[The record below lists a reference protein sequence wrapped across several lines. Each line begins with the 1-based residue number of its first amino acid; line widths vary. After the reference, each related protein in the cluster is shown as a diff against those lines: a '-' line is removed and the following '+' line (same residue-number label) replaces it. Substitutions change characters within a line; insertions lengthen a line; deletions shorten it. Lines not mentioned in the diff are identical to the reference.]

1 LFASRRAPISGRTIA
16 VRVPI
21 GVDARLFDDERIE
34 RLADRRQTIGDRVA
48 RSFD

>member
-1 LFASRRAPISGRTIA
+1 LFAARRAAVGGRTIS

-21 GVDARLFDDERIE
+21 GVDARLFDNERIE

-48 RSFD
+48 RAFD